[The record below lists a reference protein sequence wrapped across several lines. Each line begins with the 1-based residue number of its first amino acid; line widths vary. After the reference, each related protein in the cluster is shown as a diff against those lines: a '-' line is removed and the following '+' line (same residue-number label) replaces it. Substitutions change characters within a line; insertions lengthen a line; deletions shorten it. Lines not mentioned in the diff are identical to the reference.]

1 MGGFHAVI
9 SLVID
14 TATHRTSVALFD
26 GNQLLYNGFH
36 DGATAHAE
44 VLPKLVK
51 EALGIN
57 NAIDEVIVGMGPGP
71 FTGLRVGITF
81 AQTFAHARNIPW
93 RGACSLDAIDVDGPS
108 YIVTSDA
115 RRKEVYWAKYEDG
128 IRVEGPSVCAPELI
142 EGRSERKF
150 GFAFTEALY
159 PSMAMLLAKSH
170 TNPVNE
176 PLYLRRPD
184 AQPTSERA

>member
-1 MGGFHAVI
+1 MGGIYSVI

-14 TATHRTSVALFD
+14 TATNRTSVALFD

-51 EALGIN
+51 EALGISN
-57 NAIDEVIVGMGPGP
+57 NIDEVIVGMGPGP

-93 RGACSLDAIDVDGPS
+93 RGACSLDAIDVDSAS

-115 RRKEVYWAKYEDG
+115 RRKEVYWARYEDG
-128 IRVEGPSVCAPELI
+128 IRVEGPSVSAPAVI
-142 EGRSERKF
+142 ADRSEMKF
-150 GFAFTEALY
+150 GFGFTDVLY

-170 TNPVNE
+170 SAPVSE

-184 AQPTSERA
+184 AVPTSERS

>member
-1 MGGFHAVI
+1 MI

-14 TATHRTSVALFD
+14 TATNRTSVALFD
-26 GNQLLYNGFH
+26 GNHQLYSGFH

-44 VLPKLVK
+44 VLPKLVH
-51 EALGIN
+51 EALAHSDI
-57 NAIDEVIVGMGPGP
+57 IDEVVVGMGPGP

-93 RGACSLDAIDVDGPS
+93 RGACSLDAIDVDSNS

-115 RRKEVYWAKYEDG
+115 RRKEVYWAKYQDG
-128 IRVEGPSVCAPELI
+128 VRVEGPSVCVPDLI
-142 EGRSERKF
+142 KERSERKF
-150 GFAFTEALY
+150 GFGFTETLY
-159 PSMAMLLAKSH
+159 PSMAMLLAKSNSYPI
-170 TNPVNE
+170 TE

-184 AQPTSERA
+184 AVPTSERS

>member
-1 MGGFHAVI
+1 MGGFYAVI

-14 TATHRTSVALFD
+14 TATNRTSVAIFD

-51 EALGIN
+51 EALDIN
-57 NAIDEVIVGMGPGP
+57 NGIDEVIVGMGPGP

-81 AQTFAHARNIPW
+81 AQTFAHARDIPW
-93 RGACSLDAIDVDGPS
+93 RGACSLDAIDVDSVS

-128 IRVEGPSVCAPELI
+128 VRVEGPSVSTPESLAN
-142 EGRSERKF
+142 RSESKF
-150 GFAFTEALY
+150 GFGFTEALY
-159 PSMAMLLAKSH
+159 PSMAMLLAKSR
-170 TNPVNE
+170 TAPISE

-184 AQPTSERA
+184 AVPTSERA

>member
-1 MGGFHAVI
+1 M
-9 SLVID
+9 D
-14 TATHRTSVALFD
+14 TATNRTSVALFD
-26 GNQLLYNGFH
+26 DNQLLFSGFH

-51 EALGIN
+51 EALDIN
-57 NAIDEVIVGMGPGP
+57 NGIDEVIVGMGPGP

-81 AQTFAHARNIPW
+81 AQTFAHARDIPW
-93 RGACSLDAIDVDGPS
+93 RGACSLDAIDVDGSS

-115 RRKEVYWAKYEDG
+115 RRKEVYWAKYENG
-128 IRVEGPSVCAPELI
+128 IRVEGPSVSAPAVI
-142 EGRSERKF
+142 ADRSEMKF
-150 GFAFTEALY
+150 GFGFTDALY

-170 TNPVNE
+170 TAPISE

-184 AQPTSERA
+184 AVPTSERS

>member
-1 MGGFHAVI
+1 MI

-14 TATHRTSVALFD
+14 TATNRTSVAIFN
-26 GNQLLYNGFH
+26 GNELLYSGFH

-44 VLPKLVK
+44 ALPKLVQ
-51 EALGIN
+51 EALVHSDK
-57 NAIDEVIVGMGPGP
+57 IDEVVVGMGPGP

-93 RGACSLDAIDVDGPS
+93 RGACSLDAIDVDSPT

-128 IRVEGPSVCAPELI
+128 IRVEGPSVCVPELI
-142 EGRSERKF
+142 KGRSEQKF

-184 AQPTSERA
+184 AQPTNERA

>member
-1 MGGFHAVI
+1 MI

-14 TATHRTSVALFD
+14 TSTNRTSVALFEN
-26 GNQLLYNGFH
+26 NQLLFSGFH

-51 EALGIN
+51 EALHTRQDIN
-57 NAIDEVIVGMGPGP
+57 QVIVGMGPGP

-81 AQTFAHARNIPW
+81 AQAFAHARNITW
-93 RGACSLDAIDVDGPS
+93 RGACSLDAMDVDSES

-115 RRKEVYWAKYEDG
+115 RRKELYWAKYENG
-128 IRVEGPSVCAPELI
+128 LRVKGPFVSAPGEVTARN
-142 EGRSERKF
+142 ENKF
-150 GFAFTEALY
+150 GFGFTEPIY
-159 PSMAMLLAKSH
+159 PSMAMLLAKSQ
-170 TNPVNE
+170 TAPINE

-184 AQPTSERA
+184 AVP